1 MYNDIGCIKGV
12 NVQEIDKFRP
22 LRDNILVKRI
32 EENNVT
38 NGGIIIPDTAKEKP
52 QAGIVMAIGSGA
64 RDKEGNLIP
73 MEVSVGDRV
82 IFTKWGGTE
91 IKLDGEQYL
100 IMKQSDIL
108 GIDYSASCSTSCD
121 CCKGCC

>member
-1 MYNDIGCIKGV
+1 M
-12 NVQEIDKFRP
+12 QEIDKFKP

-32 EENNVT
+32 EGDNVT
-38 NGGIIIPDTAKEKP
+38 SGGIIIPDTAKEKP
-52 QAGIVMAIGSGA
+52 QAGIVVAVGDGA
-64 RDKEGNLIP
+64 KDKNGNLIP
-73 MEVSVGDRV
+73 MDVKIGDRV

-100 IMKQSDIL
+100 VMKQSDIL
-108 GIDYSASCSTSCD
+108 GIDYSSSCSTSCS